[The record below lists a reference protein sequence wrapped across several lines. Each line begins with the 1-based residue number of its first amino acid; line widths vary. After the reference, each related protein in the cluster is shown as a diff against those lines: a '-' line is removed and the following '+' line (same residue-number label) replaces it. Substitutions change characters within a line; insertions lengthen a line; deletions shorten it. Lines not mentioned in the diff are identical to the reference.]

1 MADKTGHLNSR
12 MAFFLTKFRRKS
24 ISWCTHLNERNEYF
38 DIWGRRN
45 EKSLKL
51 IYKTTLLHNAFH
63 IYKRNHSSKDLY
75 LNLHKWYTSQIGQNK
90 VLLAVTVYRSIFC
103 TDIGFACIVM
113 CICICICISIFHSC
127 PIFLCI
133 CICISMLVDSP
144 GFCGLPSRGPA
155 FSRSL
160 LFPFIQPH
168 LLHLKEKISPQISNQ
183 LLPIHLYLFSDHCVW
198 FLQQKSTTTVR

>member
-1 MADKTGHLNSR
+1 MHFIFIKKVILQKIFILICTSGTLRKQVKTKYYWPLLFIEV
-12 MAFFLTKFRRKS
+12 FFVLT
-24 ISWCTHLNERNEYF
+24 L
-38 DIWGRRN
+38 
-45 EKSLKL
+45 
-51 IYKTTLLHNAFH
+51 
-63 IYKRNHSSKDLY
+63 
-75 LNLHKWYTSQIGQNK
+75 
-90 VLLAVTVYRSIFC
+90 V
-103 TDIGFACIVM
+103 FACIVM
-113 CICICICISIFHSC
+113 CICICISISIFHSC

-183 LLPIHLYLFSDHCVW
+183 LLPIHLYLFSDHCV
-198 FLQQKSTTTVR
+198 